1 MDYEDDDGN
10 VITTDTEGAEK
21 FSTCGLETVDGV
33 RTGEGITVYGI
44 EDDSNYIKAEL
55 PEDGVL
61 ISSSYA
67 AKFMLGEGDTITLK
81 EKYSD
86 KTYTFEIKGVYSYMG
101 SLAVFMRNDAFN
113 ECFDLDEGSF
123 TGFLSSKKITDIDE
137 DMIYTVIT
145 KEDIMS
151 LSTQIDKSMGNYM
164 DYVSFACL
172 LIGIL
177 VIYLLTK
184 IIIEKNATSISMV
197 KVLGYENREINSLYV
212 NLTTGVVVIFS
223 TATAFLS
230 VIGLTAIFAVIMY
243 SMSGWLEIYVSF
255 MSILKMIGIMLI
267 SYFIVS
273 FFDIMRIKKIPLTDA
288 LKSVE

>member
-1 MDYEDDDGN
+1 M
-10 VITTDTEGAEK
+10 
-21 FSTCGLETVDGV
+21 
-33 RTGEGITVYGI
+33 
-44 EDDSNYIKAEL
+44 
-55 PEDGVL
+55 
-61 ISSSYA
+61 
-67 AKFMLGEGDTITLK
+67 
-81 EKYSD
+81 
-86 KTYTFEIKGVYSYMG
+86 YSYMG
-101 SLAVFMRNDAFN
+101 SLAVFMRNDDFN

-123 TGFLSSKKITDIDE
+123 TGFLSSVKITDIDE

-212 NLTTGVVVIFS
+212 NLTTGVVVFFS
-223 TATAFLS
+223 AATAFLS

-255 MSILKMIGIMLI
+255 LSILKMIGIMLI

>member
-1 MDYEDDDGN
+1 
-10 VITTDTEGAEK
+10 
-21 FSTCGLETVDGV
+21 
-33 RTGEGITVYGI
+33 
-44 EDDSNYIKAEL
+44 
-55 PEDGVL
+55 
-61 ISSSYA
+61 
-67 AKFMLGEGDTITLK
+67 
-81 EKYSD
+81 
-86 KTYTFEIKGVYSYMG
+86 
-101 SLAVFMRNDAFN
+101 VFMRNDAFN

-123 TGFLSSKKITDIDE
+123 TGFLSSGKITDIDE

-223 TATAFLS
+223 AATAFLS